1 MLLAAV
7 PKPASAKDPAQGVV
21 RTFAVLSNS
30 SLTVPDFFDDESVGL
45 VIEPPD
51 QTEPFSMTFSDWTDP
66 SFASTVWES
75 RSAIHIMKGGAETL
89 APVVWL
95 RTSETP
101 EPPPNGAIT
110 FSGPDS
116 PLILSQE
123 LFYYYDGSGGLHIQS
138 TPGGEGVFYVVTA
151 IFSR

>member
-7 PKPASAKDPAQGVV
+7 PKPAYATEPAQGVV
-21 RTFAVLSNS
+21 RTFAVISNS
-30 SLTVPDFFDDESVGL
+30 PLTLPDFFGEQSVGL
-45 VIEPPD
+45 VIAPPD
-51 QTEPFSMTFSDWTDP
+51 KTEPFFMSFSKYTDP

-75 RSAIHIMKGGAETL
+75 RTAMHIMMGGPETL

-95 RTSETP
+95 LTEDTP
-101 EPPPNGAIT
+101 TPPPSGAIT

-123 LFYYYDGSGGLHIQS
+123 LYYYDDGYGGLHIQS
-138 TPGGEGVFYVVTA
+138 TPGGGGVFYVVTA
-151 IFSR
+151 VFSR